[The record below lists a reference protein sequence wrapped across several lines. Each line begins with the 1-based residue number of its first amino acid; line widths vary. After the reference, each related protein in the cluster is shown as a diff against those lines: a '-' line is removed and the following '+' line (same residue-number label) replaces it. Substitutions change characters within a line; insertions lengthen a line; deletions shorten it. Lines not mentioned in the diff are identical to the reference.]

1 MASGLIS
8 IAVTGINAAQ
18 VGLMTTGNNITNASS
33 DGYSRQRVVQASN
46 PTVMTGAGGIGQ
58 GTHVVTVARM
68 YDKALTTQ
76 VLNAQSRMSALETY
90 SAQIAQIDNMLADA
104 EAGLSPAMQDFF
116 DAIQAVSAAP
126 SSVSARQSMVSAAQ
140 TMTSVFQS
148 VYSRL
153 AEVQTGVDA
162 QIKGTVNSI
171 NSYTQQIAE
180 INKQILSTGSLNNQ
194 PDNQLLDKRDQL
206 VAELNKLVKVGVST
220 NDDGTYNVFV
230 GTGQQL
236 VVRGDYTRLA
246 AGPSGADPTRISVGL
261 EGATGNVLE
270 LPESLISGGQLGGL
284 LSFRREALDT
294 AFNQLGMMATSVAQT
309 FNAQHALGQDMLG
322 NTSSSAAFVSDFFSL
337 TQPTVLADTRNSA
350 TASTVSATLT
360 APSSNGTNF
369 YTNLTGSDYRLS
381 YDGATFTLERLS
393 DNTTWSGATIGAIN
407 TALATDPQ
415 GFTLSPAVGGTF
427 AVGDSYLIQPTRT
440 AARLF
445 SVNDTLAADPRLIA
459 AATPARASATLTNTG
474 SGKVQGVSVATG
486 YTMGAA
492 NLTLT
497 YNSGTNS
504 FVLPDGS
511 SIPYSSG
518 QAMSINNAIS
528 GWTGISMTVSGVPAN
543 GDTITLQRNIN
554 TTGAEDGSNALRLGR
569 LQIQNTM
576 LSGTA
581 TYQDNYASFVNDIGN
596 KAYSATVSSEAQ
608 SVLLN
613 QAVAAKEAV
622 SGVNLDEEAAKLIQ
636 YQQAYQ
642 ASAKIL
648 QTASTL
654 FDTLLSIR

>member
-33 DGYSRQRVVQASN
+33 DGYSRQRVIQASN

-76 VLNAQSRMSALETY
+76 VLNAQSRMSALDTY
-90 SAQIAQIDNMLADA
+90 SSQISQIDNMLADA
-104 EAGLSPAMQDFF
+104 EAGLSPAIQDFF
-116 DAIQAVSAAP
+116 DGIQAVSAAP

-153 AEVQTGVDA
+153 AEMQTSVDA
-162 QIKGTVNSI
+162 QIRGTVNSI

-180 INKQILSTGSLNNQ
+180 INKQILSTASLNNQ

-220 NDDGTYNVFV
+220 NDDGSYNVFV

-236 VVRGDYTRLA
+236 VVRADYTKLS
-246 AGPSGADPTRISVGL
+246 AGPSGADPTRIAVGL

-294 AFNQLGMMATSVAQT
+294 AFNQLGMMATSIAQT

-322 NTSSSAAFVSDFFSL
+322 NTSSSAAFISDFFSV
-337 TQPTVLADTRNSA
+337 TQPTVLPDTRNSLGS
-350 TASTVSATLT
+350 TAVSATLLP
-360 APSSNGTNF
+360 PSNNGTNF

-407 TALATDPQ
+407 TAAAASL
-415 GFTLSPAVGGTF
+415 GFDLSPATGGTF
-427 AVGDSYLIQPTRT
+427 AAGDSYLIQPTRT
-440 AARLF
+440 AARKF
-445 SVNDTLAADPRLIA
+445 SVNDTVASDPRLIA
-459 AATPARASATLTNTG
+459 AATPARASVTLTNTG
-474 SGKVQGVSVATG
+474 SSKVQGVSVANG
-486 YTMGAA
+486 YTLGAA

-504 FVLPDGS
+504 FDLPDGS

-518 QAMSINNAIS
+518 QAMSINNATS

-543 GDTITLQRNIN
+543 GDTVILQRNIGS
-554 TTGAEDGSNALRLGR
+554 TGVEDGSNALRLGN

-576 LSGTA
+576 RSGTT
-581 TYQDNYASFVNDIGN
+581 TYLDSYASFVNDIGN
-596 KAYSATVSSEAQ
+596 KTHSATVSSDAQ
-608 SVLLN
+608 SALLS

-648 QTASTL
+648 EVASTL
-654 FDTLLSIR
+654 FDTLISIR